1 MSDKDLQKIK
11 EYLVDIVC
19 NTDDRS
25 IHNAVRGIR
34 WILERIE
41 KEQNND

>member
-1 MSDKDLQKIK
+1 MTDKDFQEIK

-25 IHNAVRGIR
+25 IHFAVRNIR
-34 WILERIE
+34 SILEKIE
-41 KEQNND
+41 REQNND